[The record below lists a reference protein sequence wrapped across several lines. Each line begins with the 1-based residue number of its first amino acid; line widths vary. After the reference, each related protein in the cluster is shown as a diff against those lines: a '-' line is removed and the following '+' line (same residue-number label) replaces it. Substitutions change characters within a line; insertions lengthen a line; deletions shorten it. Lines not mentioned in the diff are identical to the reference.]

1 MRLSEFWWR
10 MRQQFGELY
19 AGSLARDHVFS
30 ELGGRTA
37 NDALEAGIS
46 PKRVWQAI
54 CAEFDVPVQSRH

>member
-1 MRLSEFWWR
+1 MQ
-10 MRQQFGELY
+10 QQFGELY

-54 CAEFDVPVQSRH
+54 CAEFDVPVRSRH